1 MTPVLLALAQLA
13 AVFPAQLAVPEPP
26 PVVEPAPVAPTKLGE
41 DEDETA
47 RRPPVEVPAP
57 TPMLPPLPL
66 PARLPASAGPAS
78 HDRVTTSDGR
88 EHVGRI
94 LRDIEGGLEF
104 ENQRG
109 ERYPLALT
117 SVVRSQR
124 AQATWAAPA
133 PESGEIDAEAARRAL
148 TLAFDVYWLE
158 QERARLTFGE
168 KALALGLGVAAMVLG
183 FAVLDGDVG
192 TVVGVLGAIGAGGG
206 GVALGVTAL
215 RSLSLGRRAR
225 EGREALAA
233 MGAAP
238 VVTAREVHLPAL
250 AISF

>member
-1 MTPVLLALAQLA
+1 
-13 AVFPAQLAVPEPP
+13 VPEPP
-26 PVVEPAPVAPTKLGE
+26 PVVQEAPAAPSRLGE
-41 DEDETA
+41 EDDETA
-47 RRPPVEVPAP
+47 RRPPVTVPAP

-66 PARLPASAGPAS
+66 PASLAPPAAS
-78 HDRVTTSDGR
+78 FDRVTTSDGR

-104 ENQRG
+104 EDRRG
-109 ERYPLALT
+109 ERYPVALT
-117 SVVRSQR
+117 AVVRAQR
-124 AQATWAAPA
+124 ARSTWAAPV
-133 PESGEIDAEAARRAL
+133 PEAGEIDAEAARRAL
-148 TLAFDVYWLE
+148 TLAFDVYRLE

-192 TVVGVLGAIGAGGG
+192 TVVGVLGAVGAGGG

-215 RSLSLGRRAR
+215 RSFSLGRRAR

-238 VVTAREVHLPAL
+238 LVTGREVHLPAL
-250 AISF
+250 AVSF